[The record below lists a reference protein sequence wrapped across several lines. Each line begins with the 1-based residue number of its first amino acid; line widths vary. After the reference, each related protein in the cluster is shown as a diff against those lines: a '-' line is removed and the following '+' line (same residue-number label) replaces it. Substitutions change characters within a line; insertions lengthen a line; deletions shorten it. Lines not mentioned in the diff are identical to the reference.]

1 MGQCYRTYLAIKPPC
16 HQVSCVRGSPF
27 FRTLM
32 LAAGLLL
39 AGWGILHL
47 ANASGAS
54 RPASPVIGP
63 ASAEAAP
70 CGFGLKLSAAAEL
83 VELKGRD
90 GRVLFRREQS
100 GGPFTGM
107 IALDATDPVVFVTV
121 RWKDPEEGNRFA
133 KLTLEPA
140 GRPTLTHFFE
150 ASGTI
155 EDVWELP
162 TE

>member
-1 MGQCYRTYLAIKPPC
+1 VR
-16 HQVSCVRGSPF
+16 VRGSPF

-32 LAAGLLL
+32 LGVGLLL

-47 ANASGAS
+47 AGAS
-54 RPASPVIGP
+54 AVSPSEDAVGLKAS
-63 ASAEAAP
+63 SERER
-70 CGFGLKLSAAAEL
+70 CGFGLKLSAVAEL
-83 VELKGRD
+83 VELKGRG
-90 GRVLFRREQS
+90 GRVLFRHENS

-107 IALDATDPVVFVTV
+107 IDLDGEDPVAFVTV
-121 RWKDPEEGNRFA
+121 RWKETSREGTSFA

-140 GRPTLTHFFE
+140 GKPTLTHYFE
-150 ASGTI
+150 APGTI